1 MLYYKYPLLLY
12 FYLLPF
18 FQNLKTGGN
27 ETMIKYETDNYTILI
42 ECNENSSYLLTREE
56 ASEFLGIDPK
66 SFDKYFRSNTDL
78 KFFLIGNQA
87 RYTKVSLIEFV
98 ERHSY

>member
-1 MLYYKYPLLLY
+1 
-12 FYLLPF
+12 
-18 FQNLKTGGN
+18 
-27 ETMIKYETDNYTILI
+27 MIKYETDNYTILI
-42 ECNENSSYLLTREE
+42 ECNEDSSYLLTREE